1 MYIRELLFPIV
12 LINKNNILYIR
23 IFKIVFV
30 ARCVELE
37 ARITFK
43 SNQPISFCLTIE
55 FSDDHQLAA
64 CFLTVYATADNS
76 LLTTYMYSVK
86 FNFDKTYTRYLE
98 KLVSCPSVLSDST
111 TDEDDYEEIPYT
123 RRQVCFYFFT
133 FRFIT
138 CNIYF
143 REVMINII

>member
-30 ARCVELE
+30 ARCMELE

-76 LLTTYMYSVK
+76 LLTTYMYSIK
-86 FNFDKTYTRYLE
+86 SNFDKTYTRYLE

-111 TDEDDYEEIPYT
+111 TDEDDYEGIPYT
-123 RRQVCFYFFT
+123 RGHVCFYIFLLFDLLHV
-133 FRFIT
+133 
-138 CNIYF
+138 IYTS
-143 REVMINII
+143 ET